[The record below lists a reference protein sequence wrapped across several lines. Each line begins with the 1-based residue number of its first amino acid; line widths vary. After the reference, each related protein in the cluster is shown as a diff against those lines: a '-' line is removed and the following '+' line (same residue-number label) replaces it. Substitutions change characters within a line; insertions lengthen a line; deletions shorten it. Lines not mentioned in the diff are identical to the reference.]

1 MTILIYLMQALMG
14 ICLTNKIILMEA
26 DFNNFEDNDEELQTN
41 FGCEECK
48 TFTLVYQVGQHVC
61 VILD

>member
-1 MTILIYLMQALMG
+1 MQALMG
-14 ICLTNKIILMEA
+14 NMFDKQDNTDVEA

-48 TFTLVYQVGQHVC
+48 TFTLVYQSLDNTFA
-61 VILD
+61 ILD